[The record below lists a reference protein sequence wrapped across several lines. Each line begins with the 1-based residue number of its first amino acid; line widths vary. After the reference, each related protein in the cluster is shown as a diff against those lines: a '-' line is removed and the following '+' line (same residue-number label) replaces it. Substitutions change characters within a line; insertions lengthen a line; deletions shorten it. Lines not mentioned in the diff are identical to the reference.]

1 VAIFVQQKLAVKLQF
16 RLGTRCSNN
25 QAEQL
30 AIVKALEAIETI
42 DIPENSPRTID
53 IFTDSR
59 ITLDLRQNANNHSYL
74 IEEIRKRL
82 SYLDRANW
90 TIGILW
96 VKAHAG
102 IYGNEMADQ
111 LAKAATRNSDIAV
124 SFHRIPTSTLH
135 SELKEVVIQKWQ
147 MDWDKCTKAAIT
159 KEFFPNVRDRLN
171 MKISINPNF
180 TAMVT
185 GHGRTR
191 AYRHRFRLTD
201 NATCP
206 CNKEDQTV
214 GSPHLS
220 VHITPH

>member
-1 VAIFVQQKLAVKLQF
+1 MFRQSSGAINNRQGI
-16 RLGTRCSNN
+16 RSNRN
-25 QAEQL
+25 YRHPGKQPTQ
-30 AIVKALEAIETI
+30 T
-42 DIPENSPRTID
+42 D

-59 ITLDLRQNANNHSYL
+59 ITLGLLQNTNNHSYL

-90 TIGILW
+90 TIGISW
-96 VKAHAG
+96 VKDHAG

-111 LAKAATRNSDIAV
+111 LAKGATRNSNTAV
-124 SFHRIPTSTLH
+124 SFNRNPTSTLH

-159 KEFFPNVRDRLN
+159 EEFFPGVRERLN

-191 AYRHRFRLTD
+191 AYRH
-201 NATCP
+201 
-206 CNKEDQTV
+206 
-214 GSPHLS
+214 
-220 VHITPH
+220 

>member
-1 VAIFVQQKLAVKLQF
+1 MLKVLPANLVQTGCAQLCHFSAYCQIGHTHTHIHTDGSKNDHGVGSEVAIFVQQKLAVQLQF

-111 LAKAATRNSDIAV
+111 LAKATTRNSDIAV
-124 SFHRIPTSTLH
+124 SFHRILTSTLH
-135 SELKEVVIQKWQ
+135 SELKEVVIQK
-147 MDWDKCTKAAIT
+147 
-159 KEFFPNVRDRLN
+159 
-171 MKISINPNF
+171 
-180 TAMVT
+180 
-185 GHGRTR
+185 
-191 AYRHRFRLTD
+191 
-201 NATCP
+201 
-206 CNKEDQTV
+206 
-214 GSPHLS
+214 
-220 VHITPH
+220 